1 MKKSLFSRI
10 LMKMNGQQN
19 CDGQEILRGPFIG
32 NDVSIPVWLT
42 AAITQ
47 YDGPKNDEFI
57 EGAELQ
63 FDWVRIYQK
72 N

>member
-1 MKKSLFSRI
+1 MIIQPF
-10 LMKMNGQQN
+10 NGAYF
-19 CDGQEILRGPFIG
+19 LLLLLIG
-32 NDVSIPVWLT
+32 LLT